1 MAMELAADPSG
12 PGPAEVLASDGAAH
26 TDFPESQNELPSS
39 TPSVP
44 VHVRNVALVVLAVIA
59 CIGVLHWAAA
69 VIVPLLVGIVFSYA
83 LTPVVN
89 RLVSWR
95 LPRPLA
101 AAVLLVSIVGGC
113 GAMAWKLSDDAMSL
127 VQSLPEAAQKV
138 RRGIER
144 TRDQGTG
151 GTIEKVQQ
159 AAAELERATETKPV
173 GPAPRGV
180 TKVQIEK
187 PKFSVSDYLWT
198 GTIGLAAAMAQG
210 VVVIFVTFFLLAS
223 GDTFRRKMVR
233 IAGPDFGTRRITLQA
248 LDEIDLQIQRYL
260 MVQVIT
266 SVAVG
271 IAIWLGFRWLDVEQA
286 AVWGVVAFVLNF
298 VPYFGSILLSGMSAL
313 MGFVQFGSFEMAMTV
328 GGWAFVVNS
337 IEGYLLTP
345 WLTSK
350 ASRMNAVA
358 VFVGVLAFG
367 WIWGAWGL
375 FLGVPILMVIKAV
388 CDRVEDFKPVGELL
402 GR

>member
-1 MAMELAADPSG
+1 MKLATEPSG
-12 PGPAEVLASDGAAH
+12 PGPADVLASDGSAH
-26 TDFPESQNELPSS
+26 TDFPESRQVPLADA
-39 TPSVP
+39 PSVP

-59 CIGVLHWAAA
+59 CLVVLHWAAA
-69 VIVPLLVGIVFSYA
+69 VIVPLLLGIVFSYA

-89 RLVSWR
+89 RLVNWR

-101 AAVLLVSIVGGC
+101 AAVLLVSLLGGTA
-113 GAMAWKLSDDAMSL
+113 AMAWKLSDDAMSL
-127 VQSLPEAAQKV
+127 IQAMPEAAQKL

-144 TRDQGTG
+144 TRDKATA

-159 AAAELERATETKPV
+159 AAVELERATEIK
-173 GPAPRGV
+173 GASPAPRGV

-187 PKFSVSDYLWT
+187 PKFVVSDYLWT
-198 GTIGLAAAMAQG
+198 GTLGVAAAVAQG
-210 VVVIFVTFFLLAS
+210 IVVVFITFFLLAS

-233 IAGPDFGTRRITLQA
+233 IAGPDFGTRRLTLQA

-260 MVQVIT
+260 LVQVIT
-266 SVAVG
+266 SLAVG
-271 IAIWLGFRWLDVEQA
+271 IVIWLGFRWLNVEQA

-298 VPYFGSILLSGMSAL
+298 VPYFGSLLLSGVSAL

-328 GGWAFVVNS
+328 GGFAFFVNS
-337 IEGYLLTP
+337 VEGHVLTP

-367 WIWGAWGL
+367 WLWGAWGL
-375 FLGVPILMVIKAV
+375 FLGVPIMVVIKAV

-402 GR
+402 GQ

>member
-1 MAMELAADPSG
+1 MGIASDSSG
-12 PGPAEVLASDGAAH
+12 PGPAEVLASDGSAH
-26 TDFPESQNELPSS
+26 TDFPESSQDPASIE
-39 TPSVP
+39 PSVP

-59 CIGVLHWAAA
+59 CIGVLHWAAV
-69 VIVPLLVGIVFSYA
+69 VIVPLLLGIVFSYA

-101 AAVLLVSIVGGC
+101 AAVLLVAILGGA
-113 GAMAWKLSDDAMSL
+113 GAITWKLSDDAMAL
-127 VQSLPEAAQKV
+127 VQSLPEAAQKL

-144 TRDQGTG
+144 TRDTASG

-159 AAAELERATETKPV
+159 AAAELERATETKAAS
-173 GPAPRGV
+173 PAPRGV

-187 PKFSVSDYLWT
+187 PKFVVSDYLWT
-198 GTIGLAAAMAQG
+198 GTLGLAAAVAQT
-210 VVVIFVTFFLLAS
+210 VVVIFITFFLLAS

-266 SVAVG
+266 SVVVG
-271 IAIWLGFRWLDVEQA
+271 IVIWLGFRWLDVEQA

-298 VPYFGSILLSGMSAL
+298 VPYFGSLLLTGVSAL
-313 MGFVQFGSFEMAMTV
+313 MGFVQFGSFEMALTV
-328 GGWAFVVNS
+328 GGFAFLVNS
-337 IEGYLLTP
+337 IEGYVLTP

-375 FLGVPILMVIKAV
+375 FLGVPIMMVIKAV
-388 CDRVEDFKPVGELL
+388 CDRVEEFKPVGELL
-402 GR
+402 GQ

>member
-1 MAMELAADPSG
+1 MEIPADPSG
-12 PGPAEVLASDGAAH
+12 PGPSEVLASDGTAH
-26 TDFPESQNELPSS
+26 TDFPESREEPPSNA
-39 TPSVP
+39 PSVP

-59 CIGVLHWAAA
+59 CIAVLHWAAA
-69 VIVPLLVGIVFSYA
+69 VIVPLLLGIVFSYA

-89 RLVSWR
+89 RLESWR

-101 AAVLLVSIVGGC
+101 AAVLLVAILGGS

-127 VQSLPEAAQKV
+127 VQSLPEAAQKL

-144 TRDQGTG
+144 TRDQASG

-159 AAAELERATETKPV
+159 AAAELERATETKPPA
-173 GPAPRGV
+173 PAPRGV

-187 PKFSVSDYLWT
+187 PKFAVSDYLWT
-198 GTIGLAAAMAQG
+198 GTLGLAAAVAQA
-210 VVVIFVTFFLLAS
+210 VVVIFITFFLLAS

-233 IAGPDFGTRRITLQA
+233 IAGPDFGTRRLTLQA

-260 MVQVIT
+260 LVQLIT
-266 SVAVG
+266 SVVVG
-271 IAIWLGFRWLDVEQA
+271 IAIWLGFRWLDVDQA

-298 VPYFGSILLSGMSAL
+298 VPYFGSLLLSGVSAL
-313 MGFVQFGSFEMAMTV
+313 MGFVQFGNFEMALTV
-328 GGWAFVVNS
+328 GGFAFLVNS
-337 IEGYLLTP
+337 IEGYVLTP

-375 FLGVPILMVIKAV
+375 FLGVPILMVIKTV
-388 CDRVEDFKPVGELL
+388 CDRVEEFKPVGELL
-402 GR
+402 GQ

>member
-1 MAMELAADPSG
+1 MEAAPDPSG
-12 PGPAEVLASDGAAH
+12 PGPADVLASDGTSH
-26 TDFPESQNELPSS
+26 TDFPESLQEPPGTAPSA
-39 TPSVP
+39 P

-59 CIGVLHWAAA
+59 CIGVLHWAAS
-69 VIVPLLVGIVFSYA
+69 VIVPLLLGIVFSYA

-89 RLVSWR
+89 RLASWR

-101 AAVLLVSIVGGC
+101 AAVLMVTILGGT
-113 GAMAWKLSDDAMSL
+113 GALAWTLSDDAMLL
-127 VQSLPEAAQKV
+127 VQSLPEAAQKL

-144 TRDQGTG
+144 TRGQSSG

-159 AAAELERATETKPV
+159 AAAEIERATETNAAV
-173 GPAPRGV
+173 PAPRGV

-187 PKFSVSDYLWT
+187 PRFEVSDYLWT
-198 GTIGLAAAMAQG
+198 GTLGLAAAVAQA
-210 VVVIFVTFFLLAS
+210 VVVIFITFFLLAS

-266 SVAVG
+266 SLVVG

-298 VPYFGSILLSGMSAL
+298 VPYFGSLLLSGASTL
-313 MGFVQFGSFEMAMTV
+313 MGFVQFGNFEMALTV
-328 GGWAFVVNS
+328 GGFAFFVNS

-375 FLGVPILMVIKAV
+375 FLGVPIMMVIKAV
-388 CDRVEDFKPVGELL
+388 CDRVEEFKPVGELL
-402 GR
+402 GQ

>member
-1 MAMELAADPSG
+1 MAVTADRSG
-12 PGPAEVLASDGAAH
+12 PGPGDVLASDGVAH
-26 TDFPESQNELPSS
+26 TDFPESQQEPAAS

-59 CIGVLHWAAA
+59 CIGVLHWAAS
-69 VIVPLLVGIVFSYA
+69 VIVPMLLGIVFSYA
-83 LTPVVN
+83 LTPIVN

-101 AAVLLVSIVGGC
+101 AAVLLVTLLGGA
-113 GAMAWKLSDDAMSL
+113 GGMAWKLSDDAMAL
-127 VQSLPEAAQKV
+127 VQSLPEAAQKLRHGV
-138 RRGIER
+138 ER
-144 TRDQGTG
+144 TRNQTQGG
-151 GTIEKVQQ
+151 AIEKVQQ
-159 AAAELERATETKPV
+159 AAAEIERATESKTAT
-173 GPAPRGV
+173 PAPRGV

-187 PKFSVSDYLWT
+187 PRFAVSDYLWSST
-198 GTIGLAAAMAQG
+198 LGLAAAVAQA
-210 VVVIFVTFFLLAS
+210 VVVIFITFFLLAS

-271 IAIWLGFRWLDVEQA
+271 LAIWVGFRWIGVEQA

-298 VPYFGSILLSGMSAL
+298 IPYFGSILLSGASAL
-313 MGFVQFGSFEMAMTV
+313 MGFVQFGNFEMALTV
-328 GGWAFVVNS
+328 GGFAFIVNS
-337 IEGYLLTP
+337 LEGYVLTP

-375 FLGVPILMVIKAV
+375 FLGVPIMMVIKAV
-388 CDRVEDFKPVGELL
+388 CDRVEEFKPVGEML
-402 GR
+402 GQ

>member
-1 MAMELAADPSG
+1 MEAAPRPFG
-12 PGPAEVLASDGAAH
+12 PGPADVLASDGTSH
-26 TDFPESQNELPSS
+26 TDFPESRHPAS
-39 TPSVP
+39 TATSVP
-44 VHVRNVALVVLAVIA
+44 VDVRNVALVVLAVIA
-59 CIGVLHWAAA
+59 CIGVLHWAAS
-69 VIVPLLVGIVFSYA
+69 VIVPLLLGIVFSYA

-89 RLVSWR
+89 RLASWR

-101 AAVLLVSIVGGC
+101 AAVLMVAILGGT
-113 GAMAWKLSDDAMSL
+113 GALAWTLSDDAMLL
-127 VQSLPEAAQKV
+127 VQSLPEAAQKL

-144 TRDQGTG
+144 TRGQSSG

-159 AAAELERATETKPV
+159 AAAEIERATETNAAV
-173 GPAPRGV
+173 PAPRGV

-187 PKFSVSDYLWT
+187 PKFEVSDYLWT
-198 GTIGLAAAMAQG
+198 GTLGLAAVVAQA
-210 VVVIFVTFFLLAS
+210 VVVIFITFFLLAS

-266 SVAVG
+266 SLVVG

-298 VPYFGSILLSGMSAL
+298 VPYFGSLLLSGASTL
-313 MGFVQFGSFEMAMTV
+313 MGFVQFGNFEMALTV
-328 GGWAFVVNS
+328 GGFAFFVNS

-375 FLGVPILMVIKAV
+375 FLGVPIMMVIKAV
-388 CDRVEDFKPVGELL
+388 CDRVEEFKPVGELL
-402 GR
+402 GQ

>member
-1 MAMELAADPSG
+1 MEAAPDPSG
-12 PGPAEVLASDGAAH
+12 PGPADVLASDGTSH
-26 TDFPESQNELPSS
+26 TDFPESLQEPPG
-39 TPSVP
+39 TAPSVP

-59 CIGVLHWAAA
+59 CIGVLHWAAS
-69 VIVPLLVGIVFSYA
+69 VIVPLLLGIVFSYA

-89 RLVSWR
+89 RLASWR

-101 AAVLLVSIVGGC
+101 AAVLMVTILGGT
-113 GAMAWKLSDDAMSL
+113 GALAWTLSDDAMLL
-127 VQSLPEAAQKV
+127 VQSLPEAAQKL

-144 TRDQGTG
+144 TRGQSSG

-159 AAAELERATETKPV
+159 AAAEIERATETNAAV
-173 GPAPRGV
+173 PAPRGV

-187 PKFSVSDYLWT
+187 PKFEVSDYLWT
-198 GTIGLAAAMAQG
+198 GTLGLAAVVAQA
-210 VVVIFVTFFLLAS
+210 VVVVFITFFLLAS

-266 SVAVG
+266 SLVVG

-298 VPYFGSILLSGMSAL
+298 VPYFGSLLLSGASTL
-313 MGFVQFGSFEMAMTV
+313 MGFVQFGNFEMALTV
-328 GGWAFVVNS
+328 GGFAFFVNS

-375 FLGVPILMVIKAV
+375 FLGVPIMMVIKAV
-388 CDRVEDFKPVGELL
+388 CDRVEEFKPVGELL
-402 GR
+402 GQ

>member
-1 MAMELAADPSG
+1 MKLATEPSG
-12 PGPAEVLASDGAAH
+12 PGPADVLASDGSAH
-26 TDFPESQNELPSS
+26 TDFPESRQVPLADA
-39 TPSVP
+39 PSVP

-59 CIGVLHWAAA
+59 CLVVLHWAAA
-69 VIVPLLVGIVFSYA
+69 VIVPLLLGIVFSYA

-89 RLVSWR
+89 RLVDWR

-101 AAVLLVSIVGGC
+101 AAVLLVSLLGGTA
-113 GAMAWKLSDDAMSL
+113 AMAWKLSDDAMSL
-127 VQSLPEAAQKV
+127 IQAMPEAAQKL

-144 TRDQGTG
+144 TRDKATA

-159 AAAELERATETKPV
+159 AAVELERATEIK
-173 GPAPRGV
+173 GASPAPRGV

-187 PKFSVSDYLWT
+187 PKFVVSDYLWT
-198 GTIGLAAAMAQG
+198 GTLGVAAAVAQG
-210 VVVIFVTFFLLAS
+210 IVVVFITFFLLAS

-233 IAGPDFGTRRITLQA
+233 IAGPDFGTRRLTLQA

-260 MVQVIT
+260 LVQVIT
-266 SVAVG
+266 SLAVG
-271 IAIWLGFRWLDVEQA
+271 IVIWLGFRWLNVEQA

-298 VPYFGSILLSGMSAL
+298 VPYFGSLLLSGVSAL

-328 GGWAFVVNS
+328 GGFAFFVNS
-337 IEGYLLTP
+337 VEGHVLTP

-367 WIWGAWGL
+367 WLWGAWGL
-375 FLGVPILMVIKAV
+375 FLGVPIMVVIKAV

-402 GR
+402 GQ